1 MIKKFTDTIT
11 DRIDVICTPNVA
23 AIIIHELCHIFEK
36 EKLRSLRGKTPSAD
50 DVEMVRG
57 LLDSCGA
64 RQAVSEE
71 ANAVSVEAMKK
82 LHTLPKNKYRDLL
95 EELAVYLL
103 SRNV

>member
-1 MIKKFTDTIT
+1 MIYLMYILTA
-11 DRIDVICTPNVA
+11 VIA
-23 AIIIHELCHIFEK
+23 Y
-36 EKLRSLRGKTPSAD
+36 
-50 DVEMVRG
+50 

-82 LHTLPKNKYRDLL
+82 LHTLPKTKYRDLL

-103 SRNV
+103 TRNV

>member
-1 MIKKFTDTIT
+1 MEAYARLDESG
-11 DRIDVICTPNVA
+11 R
-23 AIIIHELCHIFEK
+23 
-36 EKLRSLRGKTPSAD
+36 EKLRSLRGKAPSAD
-50 DVEMVRG
+50 DVNMVRE

-64 RQAVSEE
+64 RQAVSDE
-71 ANAVSVEAMKK
+71 ANAVSMDAMKK